1 MCFFRGALL
10 EYLSGDP
17 DGISPT
23 QRRGFVCSF
32 IIHVNLRLVC
42 VRQLQQGIGQT
53 LSLLQSQKTAVC
65 VSGGGVWSGG
75 GLHFSSSDIR
85 SLRKQ

>member
-1 MCFFRGALL
+1 MFFFRGALL

-23 QRRGFVCSF
+23 QRRGFVRSF

-42 VRQLQQGIGQT
+42 VRQLQQGIRT
-53 LSLLQSQKTAVC
+53 DTVPAPEPKDSSLC
-65 VSGGGVWSGG
+65 VWRRSVVRGEACILALVTSGP
-75 GLHFSSSDIR
+75 
-85 SLRKQ
+85 

>member
-1 MCFFRGALL
+1 MFFFRGALL

-23 QRRGFVCSF
+23 QRRGFVRSF

-53 LSLLQSQKTAVC
+53 PSLLLSQKTAVC
-65 VSGGGVWSGG
+65 VSGGGVWSEGR
-75 GLHFSSSDIR
+75 LAF
-85 SLRKQ
+85 

>member
-53 LSLLQSQKTAVC
+53 PSLLQSQKTAVC

-75 GLHFSSSDIR
+75 RLAF
-85 SLRKQ
+85 

>member
-1 MCFFRGALL
+1 MFFFRGALL

-53 LSLLQSQKTAVC
+53 PSLLQSQKTAVC
-65 VSGGGVWSGG
+65 VWRRSVVRGEACILALVTSGP
-75 GLHFSSSDIR
+75 
-85 SLRKQ
+85 